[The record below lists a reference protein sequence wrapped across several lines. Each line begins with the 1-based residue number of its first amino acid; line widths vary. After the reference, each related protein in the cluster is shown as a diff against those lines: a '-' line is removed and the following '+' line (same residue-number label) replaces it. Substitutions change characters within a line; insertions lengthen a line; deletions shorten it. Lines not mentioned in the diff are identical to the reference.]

1 MRLAFLTSIVAAAVT
16 TVAWVVPA
24 QQAGA
29 QNLFAPVIKVNEKA
43 ITRFEIDQ
51 RARLLTLFRAP
62 GDPVETAR
70 EQLIEDRLKMQE
82 AQDIGFVI
90 SEEVLLEAMDE
101 FAARANLD
109 LDEMLNALGGA
120 GVEEV
125 TFREYIRVGITWRE
139 VVSARFGSQVSVNEE
154 DMERARLALT
164 GASGVR
170 VLLSEIVLPIP
181 QGQLETV
188 LARAETLAQIDN
200 TRDFEVAARRFSASP
215 SGPTGGRMEW
225 TSISDLP
232 PQLRPVILDLAPG
245 EVTEPITT
253 EQAIILLQMRDIAET
268 ETAEPRYAEIEYAT
282 YFIPGGRSEKA
293 LQIAQQVTDR
303 VNTCDDLYGVAQ
315 GQPVSVLDVVAQPP
329 SEIAQDIAIQ
339 LNQLDPGEVSTA
351 LTRSNGQTLMLLMLC
366 SRTPVVEGAEDGPSE
381 EDLTSFVQTSRLE
394 SFSNGYLA
402 RLKAEARII
411 EN

>member
-1 MRLAFLTSIVAAAVT
+1 MRLALLTWIVTVCLTAAAWVLPVQQ
-16 TVAWVVPA
+16 VA
-24 QQAGA
+24 A

-62 GDPVETAR
+62 GDPVENAR

-82 AQDIGFVI
+82 AENFGIVIG
-90 SEEVLLEAMDE
+90 EDVLLDAMDE
-101 FAARANLD
+101 FAARADLELD
-109 LDEMLNALGGA
+109 DMLNALGDA
-120 GVEEV
+120 GVEEM
-125 TFREYIRVGITWRE
+125 TFREYIRVAITWRE
-139 VVSARFGSQVSVNEE
+139 VVSGLFGSQVAVNED
-154 DMERARLALT
+154 DMERARMALT
-164 GASGVR
+164 GTSGVR

-200 TRDFEVAARRFSASP
+200 SNDFEVAARRFSASP
-215 SGPTGGRMEW
+215 SGPTGGRMDW

-232 PQLRPVILDLAPG
+232 PQLRPIILDLAPG

-268 ETAEPRYAEIEYAT
+268 DSAEPQYSEIKYAT
-282 YFIPGGRSEKA
+282 YFIPGGRSEEA
-293 LQIAQQVTDR
+293 LQRAEQVKDR
-303 VNTCDDLYGVAQ
+303 IDNCDDLYGVAQ
-315 GQPVSVLDVVAQPP
+315 GQPVSVLDVVTQPP
-329 SEIAQDIAIQ
+329 SDIPQDIAIQ

-351 LTRSNGQTLMLLMLC
+351 LTRSNGQTLMVLMLC
-366 SRTPVVEGAEDGPSE
+366 SRTPVVAGAEDGPTE
-381 EDLTSFVQTSRLE
+381 EELTSFVQTSRLE

>member
-1 MRLAFLTSIVAAAVT
+1 MRLALLTCIVTAGVTVAAWFVSAPH
-16 TVAWVVPA
+16 AS
-24 QQAGA
+24 A

-62 GDPVETAR
+62 GDPVENAR

-82 AQDIGFVI
+82 AQDIGLVI
-90 SEEVLLEAMDE
+90 SEDDLMNAMDE
-101 FAARANLD
+101 FAARANLE
-109 LDEMLNALGGA
+109 LDEMLNALSDA

-139 VVSARFGSQVSVNEE
+139 VVGARFGSQVSVNE
-154 DMERARLALT
+154 DDLERARLALS
-164 GASGVR
+164 GAGGVR

-181 QGQLETV
+181 QGQLETI

-215 SGPTGGRMEW
+215 TGPTGGRMEW

-232 PQLRPVILDLAPG
+232 PQLRPIILELAPG

-268 ETAEPRYAEIEYAT
+268 ATAEPSYAEIEYAT
-282 YFIPGGRSEKA
+282 YFIPGGRSEEA
-293 LQIAQQVTDR
+293 LQAARRVEDT

-315 GQPVSVLDVVAQPP
+315 GQPVSVLDVITQPP
-329 SEIAQDIAIQ
+329 SEIPQDIAIQ

-351 LTRSNGQTLMLLMLC
+351 LTRSNGQTLMFLMLC

-381 EDLTSFVQTSRLE
+381 EELTSFVQTSRLE
-394 SFSNGYLA
+394 SFS
-402 RLKAEARII
+402 
-411 EN
+411 

>member
-1 MRLAFLTSIVAAAVT
+1 MAFLTCIVTTGLTAAA
-16 TVAWVVPA
+16 WVLPA
-24 QQAGA
+24 QQVAA

-62 GDPVETAR
+62 GDPVENAR

-82 AQDIGFVI
+82 AQTVGLVIG
-90 SEEVLLEAMDE
+90 EDVLLDAMDE
-101 FAARANLD
+101 FAARANLE
-109 LDEMLNALGGA
+109 LDEMLNALGDA
-120 GVEEV
+120 GVEEM

-139 VVSARFGSQVSVNEE
+139 LVSARFGAQISVNED
-154 DMERARLALT
+154 DMERARMALT

-181 QGQLETV
+181 QGQLDTV

-200 TRDFEVAARRFSASP
+200 AKEFEAAARRFSASP
-215 SGPTGGRMEW
+215 TGPTGGRMEW
-225 TSISDLP
+225 TTISDLP

-268 ETAEPRYAEIEYAT
+268 ETSEPQYAEIKYAT
-282 YFIPGGRSEKA
+282 YFIPGGRSEDA
-293 LQIAQQVTDR
+293 LQRAEQVKDIT
-303 VNTCDDLYGVAQ
+303 NTCDDLYGVAQ
-315 GQPVSVLDVVAQPP
+315 GQPVSVLDVVTQPP
-329 SEIAQDIAIQ
+329 SEIPQDIAIQ

-381 EDLTSFVQTSRLE
+381 EELTSFVQTSRLE